1 MAEFQFY
8 LNRAGAKGEKGDTGD
23 KGDPGNTP
31 IPSTGTNTPT
41 EYTIVW
47 DLGDGNSF
55 ETGNLKQPTVDQGGT
70 TLRYDRANDQ
80 IILGEPDLASTANM
94 TPGIVYLADDE
105 RIENEDV
112 QDDDAVTYKVFKD
125 ETEDL
130 QEQIT
135 ELGSDLND
143 LSEIVTQNSEDIE
156 SLDGR
161 LDDEEANMLIV
172 QGDITNLNETK
183 ASKAELSSGLATKA
197 NVVHNHTMSQIT
209 DAGTLAKKNTV
220 DYQTEVIN
228 KPTIPTPGSGV
239 ITINQGGVLK
249 GTFNV
254 NQNNNSTINLDAGGG
269 SSFTAGTGLE
279 LTAQDV
285 LNVKIDGTTIT
296 TNTSGQLVASGGGT
310 TYTAGTGID
319 ITNDTIS
326 VDSTIVDKT
335 SSQTLSNK
343 TFDEVLA
350 ISEDT
355 DQTSL
360 IIQNTGDDN
369 PRIIMAGI
377 SSANQ
382 RIEVVDGQFQSIGTI
397 AYTSDITGGSSVLK
411 KTITQASSN
420 VSLVGTTVTVTDADV
435 TTSTLVSL
443 YPGDTATETWLSNN
457 LDSTIIT
464 EGTGS
469 FTFSI
474 TASSLPSTFSM
485 YYTITEV
492 S

>member
-1 MAEFQFY
+1 MVEFQFY
-8 LNRAGAKGEKGDTGD
+8 LNRQGAKGEKGDKGD

-31 IPSTGTNTPT
+31 TPSTGTNTPT

-80 IILGEPDLASTANM
+80 IVLGEPDLANTANM

-143 LSEIVTQNSEDIE
+143 LSEIVAQNSEDIE

-172 QGDITNLNETK
+172 QGDITNLDNTK
-183 ASKAELSSGLATKA
+183 ASKSELLSGLATKA

-228 KPTIPTPGSGV
+228 KPTIPTPGNGT

-249 GTFNV
+249 GTFTV
-254 NQNNNSTINLDAGGG
+254 DQSGNSTINLDAGGG
-269 SSFTAGTGLE
+269 
-279 LTAQDV
+279 
-285 LNVKIDGTTIT
+285 
-296 TNTSGQLVASGGGT
+296 GGGT

-319 ITNDTIS
+319 ITSDVIS
-326 VDSTIVDKT
+326 VDSSIVDKT

-355 DQTSL
+355 DQTNL

-411 KTITQASSN
+411 KTITQASANVSVSSN
-420 VSLVGTTVTVTDADV
+420 VVTVTDADV

-443 YPGDTATETWLSNN
+443 YPGDTTTETWLSNN

-474 TASSLPSTFSM
+474 MASSLPSTFSM